1 MNDIALDVTYIVKN
15 YPYPFNINLIN
26 ALIYQGKKKDVELIT
41 LFNVGEIVKKVDLDT
56 LDKIAREKIYLV
68 DDYLKA
74 CKNLNIR
81 YVVSKDGLID
91 LDFKKVIKSN
101 KSFES
106 ELGLD
111 DVKEFFLALEEYVK
125 RKKWEFLQMILKIKL
140 GYAIIHL

>member
-1 MNDIALDVTYIVKN
+1 MIALDVTYIVKN

-26 ALIYQGKKKDVELIT
+26 ALIYQGKKNDVELIT

-91 LDFKKVIKSN
+91 LDFKKVIESKLTLD
-101 KSFES
+101 S
-106 ELGLD
+106 ELMLD
-111 DVKEFFLALEEYVK
+111 NYKELFLALKEYRNRVG
-125 RKKWEFLQMILKIKL
+125 R
-140 GYAIIHL
+140 

>member
-26 ALIYQGKKKDVELIT
+26 ALIYQGKQKDIELIT

-68 DDYLKA
+68 EDYLKA

-81 YVVSKDGLID
+81 YVVSKDGLIA
-91 LDFKKVIKSN
+91 LDFKKDIESKLTLD
-101 KSFES
+101 S
-106 ELGLD
+106 ELMLD
-111 DVKEFFLALEEYVK
+111 NCKELFLALKEYRNRVG
-125 RKKWEFLQMILKIKL
+125 R
-140 GYAIIHL
+140 

>member
-1 MNDIALDVTYIVKN
+1 MNDIALDVTYIVKK
-15 YPYPFNINLIN
+15 YPYPYNLNLIN
-26 ALIYQGKKKDVELIT
+26 ALIYESRKINIDLLT

-91 LDFKKVIKSN
+91 LDFKKVIDSKLTLD
-101 KSFES
+101 S
-106 ELGLD
+106 ELMLD
-111 DVKEFFLALEEYVK
+111 NCKELFLALKEYRNRVG
-125 RKKWEFLQMILKIKL
+125 R
-140 GYAIIHL
+140 

>member
-1 MNDIALDVTYIVKN
+1 MNDISLDVTYIVKN

-26 ALIYQGKKKDVELIT
+26 ALIYQGKQKDIELIT

-68 DDYLKA
+68 EDYLKA

-81 YVVSKDGLID
+81 YVVSKEGLID

-125 RKKWEFLQMILKIKL
+125 RKK
-140 GYAIIHL
+140 

>member
-1 MNDIALDVTYIVKN
+1 MNDIALDVTYIVKK
-15 YPYPFNINLIN
+15 YPYPYNLNLIN
-26 ALIYQGKKKDVELIT
+26 ALIYESRKINIDLLT

-68 DDYLKA
+68 DDYLKI
-74 CKNLNIR
+74 CKKLDII
-81 YVVSKDGLID
+81 YIVSKEGLID

-125 RKKWEFLQMILKIKL
+125 RKK
-140 GYAIIHL
+140 

>member
-26 ALIYQGKKKDVELIT
+26 ALIYQGKKNDVELIT

-125 RKKWEFLQMILKIKL
+125 RKK
-140 GYAIIHL
+140 

>member
-1 MNDIALDVTYIVKN
+1 MNDIALDVTYIVKK
-15 YPYPFNINLIN
+15 YPYPYNLNLIN
-26 ALIYQGKKKDVELIT
+26 ALIYQGKKNDVELIT

-68 DDYLKA
+68 EDYLKA

-81 YVVSKDGLID
+81 YVVSKEGLID

-125 RKKWEFLQMILKIKL
+125 RKK
-140 GYAIIHL
+140 

>member
-26 ALIYQGKKKDVELIT
+26 ALIYQGKQKDIELIT

-68 DDYLKA
+68 EDYLKA

-81 YVVSKDGLID
+81 YVVSKEGLID

-125 RKKWEFLQMILKIKL
+125 RKK
-140 GYAIIHL
+140 

>member
-1 MNDIALDVTYIVKN
+1 MIALDVTYIVKN

-26 ALIYQGKKKDVELIT
+26 ALIYQGKKNDVELIT

-125 RKKWEFLQMILKIKL
+125 RKK
-140 GYAIIHL
+140 

>member
-1 MNDIALDVTYIVKN
+1 MIALDVTYIVKN

-26 ALIYQGKKKDVELIT
+26 ALIYQGKQNDIELIT

-125 RKKWEFLQMILKIKL
+125 RKK
-140 GYAIIHL
+140 

>member
-15 YPYPFNINLIN
+15 YPYPYNLNLIN
-26 ALIYQGKKKDVELIT
+26 ALIYESRKINIDLLT
-41 LFNVGEIVKKVDLDT
+41 LFNVGGIVKKVDLDM
-56 LDKIAREKIYLV
+56 LDKIAKEKIYLV
-68 DDYLKA
+68 EDYLKV

-125 RKKWEFLQMILKIKL
+125 RKK
-140 GYAIIHL
+140 

>member
-1 MNDIALDVTYIVKN
+1 MIALDVTYIVKN

-26 ALIYQGKKKDVELIT
+26 ALIYQGKQNDIELIT

-68 DDYLKA
+68 EDYLKA

-81 YVVSKDGLID
+81 YVVSKEGLID

-125 RKKWEFLQMILKIKL
+125 RKK
-140 GYAIIHL
+140 

>member
-15 YPYPFNINLIN
+15 YPYPYNLNLIN
-26 ALIYQGKKKDVELIT
+26 ALIYESRKINIDLLT
-41 LFNVGEIVKKVDLDT
+41 LFNVGGIVKKVDLDM

-91 LDFKKVIKSN
+91 LDFKKVIESKLTLD
-101 KSFES
+101 S
-106 ELGLD
+106 ELMLD
-111 DVKEFFLALEEYVK
+111 NCKVLFLALKEYRNRVG
-125 RKKWEFLQMILKIKL
+125 R
-140 GYAIIHL
+140 

>member
-1 MNDIALDVTYIVKN
+1 MIALDVTYIVKN

-26 ALIYQGKKKDVELIT
+26 ALIYQGKQKDIELIT
-41 LFNVGEIVKKVDLDT
+41 LFTVGEIVKKVDLDT

-125 RKKWEFLQMILKIKL
+125 RKK
-140 GYAIIHL
+140 

>member
-68 DDYLKA
+68 EYYLKA

-81 YVVSKDGLID
+81 YVVSKEGLID

-125 RKKWEFLQMILKIKL
+125 RKK
-140 GYAIIHL
+140 

>member
-1 MNDIALDVTYIVKN
+1 MIALDVTYIVKN

-26 ALIYQGKKKDVELIT
+26 ALIYQGKKNDVELIT

-91 LDFKKVIKSN
+91 LDFKKVIESKLTLD
-101 KSFES
+101 S
-106 ELGLD
+106 ELMLYNY
-111 DVKEFFLALEEYVK
+111 KELFLALKEYRNRVG
-125 RKKWEFLQMILKIKL
+125 R
-140 GYAIIHL
+140 

>member
-1 MNDIALDVTYIVKN
+1 MIALDVTYIVKN

-26 ALIYQGKKKDVELIT
+26 ALIYQGKKNDVELIT

-56 LDKIAREKIYLV
+56 LDKISREKIYLV
-68 DDYLKA
+68 DDYLKI
-74 CKNLNIR
+74 CKKLDIR
-81 YVVSKDGLID
+81 YIVSKEGLID

-125 RKKWEFLQMILKIKL
+125 RKK
-140 GYAIIHL
+140 

>member
-1 MNDIALDVTYIVKN
+1 MIALDVTYIVKN

-26 ALIYQGKKKDVELIT
+26 ALIYQGKKNDVELIT

-81 YVVSKDGLID
+81 YVVSKEGLID

-125 RKKWEFLQMILKIKL
+125 RKK
-140 GYAIIHL
+140 

>member
-1 MNDIALDVTYIVKN
+1 M
-15 YPYPFNINLIN
+15 
-26 ALIYQGKKKDVELIT
+26 
-41 LFNVGEIVKKVDLDT
+41 
-56 LDKIAREKIYLV
+56 
-68 DDYLKA
+68 
-74 CKNLNIR
+74 NIR
-81 YVVSKDGLID
+81 YVVSKEGLID

>member
-26 ALIYQGKKKDVELIT
+26 ALIYQGKKNDVELIT

-91 LDFKKVIKSN
+91 LDFKKVIESKLTLD
-101 KSFES
+101 S
-106 ELGLD
+106 ELMLD
-111 DVKEFFLALEEYVK
+111 NCKELFLALK
-125 RKKWEFLQMILKIKL
+125 
-140 GYAIIHL
+140 GYRNRVVC

>member
-1 MNDIALDVTYIVKN
+1 MNDISLDVTYIVKN

-26 ALIYQGKKKDVELIT
+26 ALIYQGKKNDVELIT

-125 RKKWEFLQMILKIKL
+125 RKK
-140 GYAIIHL
+140 

>member
-1 MNDIALDVTYIVKN
+1 MIALDVTYIVKN

-26 ALIYQGKKKDVELIT
+26 ALIYQGKKNDVELIT

-68 DDYLKA
+68 EDYLKA

-81 YVVSKDGLID
+81 YVVSKEGLID

-125 RKKWEFLQMILKIKL
+125 RKK
-140 GYAIIHL
+140 

>member
-1 MNDIALDVTYIVKN
+1 MSMPYDFEGWATKNDLVCADGLTI
-15 YPYPFNINLIN
+15 
-26 ALIYQGKKKDVELIT
+26 KKDA
-41 LFNVGEIVKKVDLDT
+41 FKVNDGKTVPLVWNHQHNKVSDVDT

-81 YVVSKDGLID
+81 YVISKDGLID
-91 LDFKKVIKSN
+91 LDFKKVIESN

-125 RKKWEFLQMILKIKL
+125 RKK
-140 GYAIIHL
+140 

>member
-1 MNDIALDVTYIVKN
+1 MNDIALDVTYIVKK
-15 YPYPFNINLIN
+15 YPYPYNLNLIN
-26 ALIYQGKKKDVELIT
+26 ALIYESRKINIDLLT

-125 RKKWEFLQMILKIKL
+125 RKK
-140 GYAIIHL
+140 